1 MSGNEVMTSAG
12 VAQRVPPT
20 EKPLSRI
27 GRQPIQIPDG
37 VRVEVIYGGVMV
49 TGPRGQVTQKYHPEV
64 NVTVADGQVV
74 VERLTERKFH
84 HSLHGLTRSL
94 IANAI
99 VGVTEGYSRTL
110 ELMGV
115 GYRVQQNGE
124 GITLSVGYSHTV
136 DVFPQEGLTMQV
148 EGNNRVHIS
157 GVDKQKVGE
166 LAAKVRKVRPPNRYK
181 EKGIRYQ
188 GEVLRLKP
196 GKAAAR
202 RAV

>member
-1 MSGNEVMTSAG
+1 MSGRHV
-12 VAQRVPPT
+12 VDDKAQGRT
-20 EKPLSRI
+20 LSRI
-27 GRQPIQIPDG
+27 GRKLIPIPAG
-37 VRVEVIYGGVMV
+37 VEITVNYGEVTVK
-49 TGPRGQVTQKYHPEV
+49 GPLGTMTQKYHPEV
-64 NVTVADGQVV
+64 TVKVENGAVL

-99 VGVTEGYSRTL
+99 NGVSEGYTKTL

-115 GYRVQQNGE
+115 GYRVQQAGDGIILNVGFSHQVELHPEE
-124 GITLSVGYSHTV
+124 GV
-136 DVFPQEGLTMQV
+136 TMEV
-148 EGNNRVHIS
+148 EGNNRIHVRGI
-157 GVDKQKVGE
+157 DKQRVGN
-166 LAAKVRKVRPPNRYK
+166 LAAKVRKVRPPNAYK

-202 RAV
+202 KA